1 MVGLLAPISA
11 SLSFMF
17 LGVTKVLSPKGLN
30 TSVYLDINNFSRHT
44 PWAHGF
50 MQTYAVW
57 LGLTVLTVLF
67 VVGYVALWWHGASR
81 QAALLA
87 LCGAATVVALGINQV
102 IGRAAAELRP
112 YVTHPHAL
120 VLIARANDYAFPSD
134 HAVVAGGLATSLLLI
149 ARATGRYLRYSGSS
163 LHTEKETSLRAD
175 TETSLRTGTLLRT
188 ETETPLR
195 TGGTVAVLVVI
206 GACSVVVGLF
216 LCFARIYVGVHY
228 PGDVV
233 AGLLLGAAVVI
244 VFSLLRP
251 FIYWLAD
258 LAVSTPL
265 GFVFCRPGAR
275 ALP

>member
-1 MVGLLAPISA
+1 MVGLFAPISA
-11 SLSFMF
+11 SVLFTF

-57 LGLTVLTVLF
+57 LGLTVLTALF
-67 VVGYVALWWHGASR
+67 VVGYVALWWQGASR

-102 IGRAAAELRP
+102 IGRAAGELRP

-149 ARATGRYLRYSGSS
+149 ARATGRYLRYSAS
-163 LHTEKETSLRAD
+163 SLRA
-175 TETSLRTGTLLRT
+175 EA
-188 ETETPLR
+188 ETPL
-195 TGGTVAVLVVI
+195 GPSGTAAVLVVI

-258 LAVSTPL
+258 LAVATPFSL
-265 GFVFCRPGAR
+265 VFCRPGAR